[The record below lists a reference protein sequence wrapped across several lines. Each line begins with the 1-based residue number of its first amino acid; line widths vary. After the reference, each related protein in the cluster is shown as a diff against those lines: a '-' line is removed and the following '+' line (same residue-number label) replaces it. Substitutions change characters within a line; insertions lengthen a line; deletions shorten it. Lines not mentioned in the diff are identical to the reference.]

1 MPHQRMRGL
10 VADGR
15 GGGGDGVDVGVDEAR
30 GLDQRV
36 DVHGDRLTRVLGADG
51 RHRVFVV
58 GVDVVSVIVRIV
70 QYNSLAKEASH

>member
-1 MPHQRMRGL
+1 MRGL

-36 DVHGDRLTRVLGADG
+36 DVQATVLLEFSAPTD
-51 RHRVFVV
+51 
-58 GVDVVSVIVRIV
+58 VIV
-70 QYNSLAKEASH
+70 YLSWA

>member
-1 MPHQRMRGL
+1 MRGL

-15 GGGGDGVDVGVDEAR
+15 GGGGDGVDVGVDETR
-30 GLDQRV
+30 GLDQCV